1 MNFLILSGACRAVRT
16 CSKFRVPA
24 FQNQMVMTHF
34 STAKETNEKT
44 TPKDTPKPDK
54 TIQPLIE
61 KATQGED
68 TVDDSEIQAEW
79 LSLEK
84 RLAFRKPKRKGSP
97 HSNKRHYITHYVYFS
112 SNYGLQAKDLKED
125 LHSVVRL
132 GMLRTC
138 KRVAISRLL
147 CAGI

>member
-34 STAKETNEKT
+34 STAKETDEKT

-84 RLAFRKPKRKGSP
+84 RLAFRKPKRKG
-97 HSNKRHYITHYVYFS
+97 YITLEQKTIYHTLCLLFFQLWFAGEGPEGRS
-112 SNYGLQAKDLKED
+112 P
-125 LHSVVRL
+125 
-132 GMLRTC
+132 LRGSAWDAEN
-138 KRVAISRLL
+138 V
-147 CAGI
+147 

>member
-1 MNFLILSGACRAVRT
+1 
-16 CSKFRVPA
+16 
-24 FQNQMVMTHF
+24 MTHF
-34 STAKETNEKT
+34 STAKQTNEKT

-84 RLAFRKPKRKGSP
+84 RLAFRKPKRKGEGPEGRSP
-97 HSNKRHYITHYVYFS
+97 
-112 SNYGLQAKDLKED
+112 
-125 LHSVVRL
+125 
-132 GMLRTC
+132 LRGSAWDAEN
-138 KRVAISRLL
+138 V
-147 CAGI
+147 